1 MKTNEETLKTEDKQ
15 KQTEGEDLFDE
26 MSVVELEERLEL
38 LAGRCVCRN
47 A

>member
-1 MKTNEETLKTEDKQ
+1 MRENDRNEAELDNVEI
-15 KQTEGEDLFDE
+15 EAEFDE

-38 LAGRCVCRN
+38 AAGRCVCRN